1 MYKLLNID
9 GEEYKLEFSIEAS
22 LRNEC
27 IEKITGMMAS
37 LASADDRNELKETL
51 KGLSNIPNVALECFY
66 SGLLEHH
73 GYSGDGRVRKIND
86 AKALVVSLFR
96 DEESGIS
103 NWNDVLTLC
112 VEQMSEDGFFEL
124 IGLVDNKK
132 KAPKQPQ
139 DHKKK
144 ATRKVSEIS

>member
-9 GEEYKLEFSIEAS
+9 GREFKLEFSIEAS

-73 GYSGDGRVRKIND
+73 GYSGDGRVTTIND
-86 AKALVVSLFR
+86 AKQLVVKLFR
-96 DEESGIS
+96 DETSDVD

-124 IGLVDNKK
+124 VGLVDKK
-132 KAPKQPQ
+132 KSPKQPQ
-139 DHKKK
+139 DRKKK

>member
-1 MYKLLNID
+1 MYKLLVID
-9 GEEYKLEFSIEAS
+9 GQDYKLEFSIEAS

-73 GYSGDGRVRKIND
+73 GYSGDGRVKTIND
-86 AKALVVSLFR
+86 AKQLIIKLFR
-96 DEESGIS
+96 DETSDVD
-103 NWNDVLTLC
+103 NWNDVLTIC
-112 VEQMSEDGFFEL
+112 VDQMAEDGFFEL
-124 IGLVDNKK
+124 IGLTEKK
-132 KAPKQPQ
+132 KMPKVPQ

-144 ATRKVSEIS
+144 TPKKVSVTS